1 MGLKFTIGF
10 ILWEMTQ
17 WYSIYMRLFWT
28 PKSCF
33 FLSSVPWGV
42 NTVPASISV
51 MYLKTSWVLCKT
63 REYNVKDCLGQ
74 VVTVFLRI
82 GEETIVFVLG
92 SKQAQHFHKFDIT
105 HTFKQSGLNTA
116 CKNFAP
122 FHCKKHSGL
131 EKQGE
136 MLQWKWNVMRFG
148 SLSSFVNNSC

>member
-17 WYSIYMRLFWT
+17 WYSMYMRLFWT

-63 REYNVKDCLGQ
+63 REYNVKDCLDQ
-74 VVTVFLRI
+74 VFTVFLRI
-82 GEETIVFVLG
+82 GEEKLCLFWVQNKLNIFIVSYYARIHSSDHVWTLLVKASPLFTV
-92 SKQAQHFHKFDIT
+92 
-105 HTFKQSGLNTA
+105 
-116 CKNFAP
+116 
-122 FHCKKHSGL
+122 KKV
-131 EKQGE
+131 QD
-136 MLQWKWNVMRFG
+136 
-148 SLSSFVNNSC
+148 